1 MRRGHERLFYC
12 ADMRALVCRQLGPLD
27 DLTVEERDP
36 APCGPGQVRLAMRAA
51 GVNFV
56 DALLAQGLYQ
66 VKPPTPYVPGG
77 EACGIITEV
86 GEGVDTL
93 AVGDRVLAMCGAG
106 GFADELVVRA
116 SVALKVPDTLSD
128 GQVATFLQSYMT
140 AWFALVERAKAT
152 AGQSILVLGA
162 GGGVGLAAVDV
173 AKALGLRVIAGASSA
188 EKRAVALA
196 AGADAVIDTTSDS
209 IKDVARE
216 WSGTGG
222 VDLAYDP
229 VGGDLGEQALR
240 AVAPLGQYLV
250 VGFAGGSIPKLPA
263 NLVLLRN
270 RNVTGIDWGGWVGDH
285 QARNAELIAELMTAI
300 IDGRLHPVEP
310 TTYRLTEAAAAL
322 MATANRQ
329 SIGKLAVIP

>member
-1 MRRGHERLFYC
+1 
-12 ADMRALVCRQLGPLD
+12 MRALVCHQLGPLEN
-27 DLTVEERDP
+27 LTLDERDSV
-36 APCGPGQVRLAMRAA
+36 PCGPGHVRLSMRAA

-66 VKPPTPYVPGG
+66 VKPPTPYVPGS
-77 EACGIITEV
+77 EACGVVTEL
-86 GEGVDTL
+86 GDGVTGL
-93 AVGDRVLAMCGAG
+93 AIGDRVLAMCGFG

-116 SVALKVPDTLSD
+116 ASAFKVPARLSD

-140 AWFALVERAKAT
+140 AWFALVERARAT
-152 AGQSILVLGA
+152 SGQSILVLGA

-173 AKALGLRVIAGASSA
+173 AKALGLRVLAGASSP
-188 EKRAVALA
+188 EKRAAARA
-196 AGADAVIDTTSDS
+196 AGADAVIDTTSQS

-285 QARNAELIAELMTAI
+285 QARNAELIAELMGAI
-300 IDGRLHPVEP
+300 ADGRLHPVEP
-310 TTYRLTEAAAAL
+310 TTYRLADASAAL
-322 MATANRQ
+322 IATANRQ
-329 SIGKLAVIP
+329 SVGKLAIIP